1 MLWAFKIFSQVF
13 AQQVL
18 QDPTVHVEKIET
30 YADRARDAFFH
41 YAPKIGIALL
51 VLVGGLWLINVLMR
65 GLNRIMLARDVDATL
80 RPFLKTII
88 SIALKLML
96 ILSVAGM
103 IGIETTSFVAALGA
117 AGLAIG
123 LALQGS
129 LSNFAGGVLILLFKP
144 FKVNDTIEAQGH
156 IGTVKEIQILYTI
169 LYTADNKKVII
180 PNGNLSNND
189 VVNYTASE
197 NRRLDLKINVAYHSD
212 LQKAKAILMRIIEED
227 NRILKEPVPQ
237 IGVSL
242 LADTGVNLT
251 IMVWLKRENY
261 SNVQF
266 HIYEMTKMLFEKEGI
281 DMPVVLVETQRI
293 KTNPA

>member
-1 MLWAFKIFSQVF
+1 MLWAFKIFSQVIG
-13 AQQVL
+13 QQVL
-18 QDPTVHVEKIET
+18 QNPVVPVEKIET
-30 YADRARDAFFH
+30 YADIAREAFFH

-51 VLVGGLWLINVLMR
+51 VLVCGLWLINMLMR

-88 SIALKLML
+88 SIALKIML

-103 IGIETTSFVAALGA
+103 IGLQTTSFVAALGA

-180 PNGNLSNND
+180 PNG
-189 VVNYTASE
+189 
-197 NRRLDLKINVAYHSD
+197 
-212 LQKAKAILMRIIEED
+212 
-227 NRILKEPVPQ
+227 
-237 IGVSL
+237 
-242 LADTGVNLT
+242 
-251 IMVWLKRENY
+251 
-261 SNVQF
+261 
-266 HIYEMTKMLFEKEGI
+266 
-281 DMPVVLVETQRI
+281 
-293 KTNPA
+293 

>member
-1 MLWAFKIFSQVF
+1 MLWAFKIFSQVIG
-13 AQQVL
+13 QQVL
-18 QDPTVHVEKIET
+18 QNPVVPVEKIET
-30 YADRARDAFFH
+30 YADIAREAFFH

-51 VLVGGLWLINVLMR
+51 VLVCGLWLINMLMR

-88 SIALKLML
+88 SIALKIML

-103 IGIETTSFVAALGA
+103 IGLQTTSFVAALGA

-189 VVNYTASE
+189 VVNYSASE

-212 LQKAKAILMRIIEED
+212 LQKAKAILFRIIEED
-227 NRILKEPVPQ
+227 DRILKEPVPQ
-237 IGVSL
+237 IGVSM

-261 SNVQF
+261 GNVQF
-266 HIYEMTKMLFEKEGI
+266 HIYEMTKMFFEKEGI

-293 KTNPA
+293 KVNPA

>member
-1 MLWAFKIFSQVF
+1 MFSQIS
-13 AQQVL
+13 AQQIL
-18 QDPTVHVEKIET
+18 QNPNVPVEKIET
-30 YADRARDAFFH
+30 YADRAKEAFFY

-51 VLVGGLWLINVLMR
+51 VLFIGLWLINLLVR
-65 GLNRIMLARDVDATL
+65 GINRIMLARDVDPTL
-80 RPFLKTII
+80 RPFLKTIT

-96 ILSVAGM
+96 FLTVAGM

-144 FKVNDTIEAQGH
+144 FRVNDTIEAQGH
-156 IGTVKEIQILYTI
+156 VGTVKEIQILYTI
-169 LYTADNKKVII
+169 LVTADNKKVII

-189 VVNYTASE
+189 VVNYTAME
-197 NRRLDLKINVAYHSD
+197 NRRLDLKINVAYHAD
-212 LQKAKAILMRIIEED
+212 LQKAKAILFAIIDADE
-227 NRILKEPVPQ
+227 RILKEPIPQ
-237 IGVSL
+237 IGVSM
-242 LADTGVNLT
+242 LADTGVNLS

-261 SNVQF
+261 GNVQF
-266 HIYEMTKMLFEKEGI
+266 YIYESAKMAFEKEGI

-293 KTNPA
+293 KV

>member
-1 MLWAFKIFSQVF
+1 MLQFTNIFFGQISTQQILQNPKAQV
-13 AQQVL
+13 Q
-18 QDPTVHVEKIET
+18 EIRS
-30 YADRARDAFFH
+30 YADSAKDTFFY

-51 VLVGGLWLINVLMR
+51 VLIIGLWVINLLVKGM
-65 GLNRIMLARDVDATL
+65 NRIMLARDVDPTL
-80 RPFLKTII
+80 RPFLTTIT
-88 SIALKLML
+88 SIGLKLML

-144 FKVNDTIEAQGH
+144 FRVNDTIEAQGH

-169 LYTADNKKVII
+169 LVTADNKKVII

-189 VVNYTASE
+189 VVNYTALE

-212 LQKAKAILMRIIEED
+212 LQKAKSLLSQIIDAD
-227 NRILKEPVPQ
+227 NRILKEPIPQ

-242 LADTGVNLT
+242 LADTGVNLS

-261 SNVQF
+261 SAVQF
-266 HIYEMTKMLFEKEGI
+266 HIYEAAKMLFEQNGI

-293 KTNPA
+293 KI